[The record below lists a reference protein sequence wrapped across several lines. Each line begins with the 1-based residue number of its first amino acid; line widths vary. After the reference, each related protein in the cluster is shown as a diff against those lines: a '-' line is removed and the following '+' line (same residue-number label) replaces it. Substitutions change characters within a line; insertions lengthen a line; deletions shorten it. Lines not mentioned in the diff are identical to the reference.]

1 MLKIALT
8 HDVDRIRKTYQYLTR
23 SFRYLRKW
31 DFKNIYKEFLSIPK
45 FDDVYWNFEDIMEI
59 EDSLNIRSTFF
70 FLNESIP
77 IDILH
82 PSNWK
87 LSFGRYMITEKKVRD
102 IIYTLD
108 KNGWEIG
115 LHSSYNSYSEPKLI
129 KEEKILLEYISGCNI
144 LGVRQHYL
152 NLNDKTWDIQ
162 KKAGFK
168 YDSSFGYTKKIG
180 YKDEKISPFR
190 PFNDDFIVFP
200 LCIMDSCFM
209 DDNNRNTEIRDIIEK
224 TEIKDAIL
232 VLNWHS
238 NNFSERDYPYYKST
252 YINLINLFKSN
263 GAIFKTL
270 GEYWR
275 DLNIKE

>member
-8 HDVDRIRKTYQYLTR
+8 HDVDRIRKSYQYLTR
-23 SFRYLRKW
+23 SFRYLKKW
-31 DFKNIYKEFLSIPK
+31 DFKKIYKEFLSIPK
-45 FDDVYWNFEDIMEI
+45 FNDVYWNFEDIMAI

-77 IDILH
+77 IDFFH

-87 LSFGRYMITEKKVRD
+87 LSFGRYKITEKKVRN
-102 IIYTLD
+102 IIHTLD

-115 LHSSYNSYSEPKLI
+115 LHSSYNSYLEPKLI
-129 KEEKILLEYISGCNI
+129 KEEKILLEYIAGHNI

-162 KKAGFK
+162 KNAGFK

-180 YKDEKISPFR
+180 YKDEKIYPFR

-209 DDNNRNTEIRDIIEK
+209 EDNNRNTKIRVIIEQ
-224 TEIKDAIL
+224 TENKDAIL

-238 NNFSERDYPYYKST
+238 NNFFERDYPFYKST

-270 GEYWR
+270 SEYW
-275 DLNIKE
+275 